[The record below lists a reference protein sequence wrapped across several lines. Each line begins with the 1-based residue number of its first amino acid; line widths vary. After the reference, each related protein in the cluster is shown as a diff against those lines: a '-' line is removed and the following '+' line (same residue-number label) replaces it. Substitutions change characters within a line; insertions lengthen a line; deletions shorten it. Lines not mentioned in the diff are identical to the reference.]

1 MNVSIKILKPYN
13 HPLNGE
19 ESTLSLLVKSS
30 LATEQHFQGMR
41 RKFELLLREL
51 SNMYP
56 KCKIV
61 FYHKISLA
69 NKFDVWEFQYSKT
82 CIVDTKKLKRVIDD
96 SMRDEIELLR
106 HPKILSHFINLKIEE
121 DEIIRLDEKRFE
133 KIKRHIGNKLSR
145 IDLDSLFFV
154 DKEDPFSEE
163 LENIKRL
170 EDSIICKL
178 KETNKK
184 YLEVY
189 GRYLDFQMFGY

>member
-1 MNVSIKILKPYN
+1 M
-13 HPLNGE
+13 
-19 ESTLSLLVKSS
+19 
-30 LATEQHFQGMR
+30 
-41 RKFELLLREL
+41 
-51 SNMYP
+51 
-56 KCKIV
+56 
-61 FYHKISLA
+61 
-69 NKFDVWEFQYSKT
+69 
-82 CIVDTKKLKRVIDD
+82 DTKKLKRVIDD

-106 HPKILSHFINLKIEE
+106 HQKILSHFINLKIEE

-145 IDLDSLFFV
+145 INLDSLFFV

-163 LENIKRL
+163 LENVKRL